1 MSEQGRVITYGEAGV
16 EALREEMRR
25 DSSIVY
31 IGQGIGPRG
40 GNFRQTKGLW
50 KEFGDDRLRDT
61 GIIELGATGAAIGA
75 AMAGTRTV
83 VDEVFLDFALEAIT
97 QIVQQAANISYMSNG
112 KIKAPVVIRGAM
124 GAVRNA
130 GAHHSHTFYN
140 WFANTPGL
148 KVLLPATPY
157 DLKGLFK
164 SALREPGPVVL
175 IEHKSLYNTKG
186 VVPEEEYIVP
196 LGDARIV
203 RQGEDLTIIAMSRMV
218 DLATKAAAALAQEG
232 VSAEVID
239 PRSIVPLDRLK
250 ITNSI
255 KKTGRLVVIDESPSY
270 CSFAGELLAIAV
282 EDCFNELRTTP
293 KRICSLPVPNPFSP
307 VLENQMIPSV
317 ERIVGEVHEM
327 MKTTNSRRKS

>member
-1 MSEQGRVITYGEAGV
+1 
-16 EALREEMRR
+16 
-25 DSSIVY
+25 
-31 IGQGIGPRG
+31 
-40 GNFRQTKGLW
+40 
-50 KEFGDDRLRDT
+50 
-61 GIIELGATGAAIGA
+61 
-75 AMAGTRTV
+75 

-148 KVLLPATPY
+148 KVVLPATPY

-164 SALREPGPVVL
+164 TALRDPGPVAV
-175 IEHKSLYNTKG
+175 IEHKSLYNAKG
-186 VVPEEEYIVP
+186 VVPEDEYLIP
-196 LGDARIV
+196 FGEARIV
-203 RQGEDLTIIAMSRMV
+203 REGKDLTLVAMSRMV
-218 DLATKAAAALAQEG
+218 GLAEKAAGELAEQG
-232 VSAEVID
+232 ISAEVID
-239 PRSIVPLDRLK
+239 PRTIVPLDRQT

-282 EDCFNELRTTP
+282 EDCFDELRVTP
-293 KRICSLPVPNPFSP
+293 KRICSLAVPNPFSP
-307 VLENQMIPSV
+307 VLENQMIPTV
-317 ERIVGEVHEM
+317 DRIVREVRDM
-327 MKTTNSRRKS
+327 MKHSRKER

>member
-1 MSEQGRVITYGEAGV
+1 MSEQGRVITYADAGV

-25 DSSIVY
+25 DPSIVY

-40 GNFRQTKGLW
+40 GNFRQTRGLW
-50 KEFGDDRLRDT
+50 KEFGDERLRDT
-61 GIIELGATGAAIGA
+61 GICELGATGAAIGA

-124 GAVRNA
+124 GSVRSA

-148 KVLLPATPY
+148 KVVIPATPY

-164 SALREPGPVVL
+164 TALREPGPVLV
-175 IEHKSLYNTKG
+175 IEHKSLYNFKSI
-186 VVPEEEYIVP
+186 VPEEEYLIP
-196 LGDARIV
+196 LGDARVV
-203 RQGEDLTIIAMSRMV
+203 REGKDLTMVAMSRMV
-218 DLATKAAAALAQEG
+218 DLAAKAATLLAEQG

-239 PRSIVPLDRLK
+239 PRSIVPLDRNK

-255 KKTGRLVVIDESPSY
+255 KKTGRLVVVDESPSY
-270 CSFAGELLAIAV
+270 CGFAGELLAIAV
-282 EDCFNELRTTP
+282 EDCFEELQVAP

-307 VLENQMIPSV
+307 ILENQMIPSV
-317 ERIVGEVHEM
+317 DRIVSDVHEM
-327 MKTTNSRRKS
+327 MKQPRRKC

>member
-1 MSEQGRVITYGEAGV
+1 MSEQGRVITYSDAGV

-61 GIIELGATGAAIGA
+61 GICELGATGVAIGA
-75 AMAGTRTV
+75 AMAGTRTI

-112 KIKAPVVIRGAM
+112 KIKAPVLVRGAM

-148 KVLLPATPY
+148 KVVLPATPY

-164 SALREPGPVVL
+164 SSLREPGPVMF

-186 VVPEEEYIVP
+186 VVPEEDYIIP
-196 LGDARIV
+196 LGEARIV
-203 RQGEDLTIIAMSRMV
+203 REGTDLTIVAMSLLRNWRRKEFRWRSSIPEPSFLWIANVSPIPSRRPENLSSSMN
-218 DLATKAAAALAQEG
+218 LRRPAALQLSFWPLQSRTVSTKCRWFPNEFAQ
-232 VSAEVID
+232 SQCPI
-239 PRSIVPLDRLK
+239 PLAR
-250 ITNSI
+250 
-255 KKTGRLVVIDESPSY
+255 
-270 CSFAGELLAIAV
+270 CW
-282 EDCFNELRTTP
+282 RT
-293 KRICSLPVPNPFSP
+293 
-307 VLENQMIPSV
+307 
-317 ERIVGEVHEM
+317 
-327 MKTTNSRRKS
+327 

>member
-1 MSEQGRVITYGEAGV
+1 MSEQGRVITYADAGV

-25 DSSIVY
+25 DPSIVY

-40 GNFRQTKGLW
+40 GNFRQTRGLW
-50 KEFGDDRLRDT
+50 KEFGDERLRDT
-61 GIIELGATGAAIGA
+61 GICELGATGAAIGA

-124 GAVRNA
+124 GSVRSA

-148 KVLLPATPY
+148 KVVIPATPY

-164 SALREPGPVVL
+164 TALREPGPVLV
-175 IEHKSLYNTKG
+175 IEHKSLYNFKSI
-186 VVPEEEYIVP
+186 VPEEEYVIP
-196 LGDARIV
+196 LGDARVV
-203 RQGEDLTIIAMSRMV
+203 REGKDLTMVAMSRMV
-218 DLATKAAAALAQEG
+218 DLAAKAATLLAEQG

-239 PRSIVPLDRLK
+239 PRSIVPLDRNK

-255 KKTGRLVVIDESPSY
+255 KKTGRLVVVDESPSY
-270 CSFAGELLAIAV
+270 CGFAGELLAIAV
-282 EDCFNELRTTP
+282 EDCFEELQVAP

-307 VLENQMIPSV
+307 ILENQMIPSV
-317 ERIVGEVHEM
+317 DRIVSDVHEM
-327 MKTTNSRRKS
+327 MKLPRRKC

>member
-1 MSEQGRVITYGEAGV
+1 MPVQDRVITYSDAGV

-25 DSSIVY
+25 DETIVY

-61 GIIELGATGAAIGA
+61 GICELGATGVAIGA
-75 AMAGTRTV
+75 AMAGTRTI

-97 QIVQQAANISYMSNG
+97 QIIQQAANISYMSNG
-112 KIKAPVVIRGAM
+112 KIKAPVLVRGAM

-148 KVLLPATPY
+148 KVALPSTPY
-157 DLKGLFK
+157 DVKGLFK
-164 SALREPGPVVL
+164 TALREPGPVVF
-175 IEHKSLYNTKG
+175 IEHKSLYNSKG
-186 VVPEEEYIVP
+186 IVPEEEYLIP
-196 LGDARIV
+196 FGEARIV
-203 RQGEDLTIIAMSRMV
+203 REGKDLTIIAMSRMV
-218 DLATKAAAALAQEG
+218 DLASKAAAALGEQGIA
-232 VSAEVID
+232 AEVID
-239 PRSIVPLDRLK
+239 PRTIVPLDRK
-250 ITNSI
+250 RITNSI
-255 KKTGRLVVIDESPSY
+255 KKTGRLVVIDESPSS
-270 CSFAGELLAIAV
+270 CSFAAELLAIAA
-282 EDCFNELRTTP
+282 EDCFRDLREAP

-317 ERIVGEVHEM
+317 DRIVSDVHKM
-327 MKTTNSRRKS
+327 MKH